1 MSSYEDRLEA
11 AVQEVVDLAYTIG
24 AKPGSTDFK
33 RMCRSFSRA
42 YDVNLE
48 DVSVRAEDALY
59 G

>member
-11 AVQEVVDLAYTIG
+11 AVQEVVDLAYKLG
-24 AKPGSTDFK
+24 AKPASTDFK